1 MGCLWQFY
9 KALSVL
15 FFTLF
20 LVLLLVGVFLLAGI
34 GAVEIPGLSR
44 LFGFSVEPTPTPT
57 VTIARETAPSQTT
70 ESDVGESG
78 TPVPAATATSAAS
91 TEETTAIQRA
101 EDAISQADE
110 PGRFTIEVTD
120 SDLTAL
126 LGEVIASV
134 DSPPVSNLVVTF
146 EQDAFV
152 ASGTITTPFRANI
165 QATGHFVVSDDTVQI
180 EFTEA
185 RLGALVMPKALLD
198 PLTVQ
203 ANEFLAEEIGAES
216 GLRIE
221 SVEILPGKIVVTGE
235 RVEQ

>member
-1 MGCLWQFY
+1 MGCLWQVY

-44 LFGFSVEPTPTPT
+44 LFGFSVEPTPT
-57 VTIARETAPSQTT
+57 VTIIREAAPSQST
-70 ESDVGESG
+70 EIDARESG
-78 TPVPAATATSAAS
+78 TPVPAATAAPAAS

-165 QATGHFVVSDDTVQI
+165 QATGHFVVSEDTVQI

>member
-1 MGCLWQFY
+1 MGCLWQVY

-44 LFGFSVEPTPTPT
+44 LFGFGVEPTPT
-57 VTIARETAPSQTT
+57 VTIVRETAPSQTT
-70 ESDVGESG
+70 ESNVSESG
-78 TPVPAATATSAAS
+78 TPVPAATATSEAS

-101 EDAISQADE
+101 EDAIQQADQ

>member
-1 MGCLWQFY
+1 M
-9 KALSVL
+9 S
-15 FFTLF
+15 
-20 LVLLLVGVFLLAGI
+20 
-34 GAVEIPGLSR
+34 
-44 LFGFSVEPTPTPT
+44 
-57 VTIARETAPSQTT
+57 
-70 ESDVGESG
+70 ESG

-101 EDAISQADE
+101 EDAIQQADQ

-152 ASGTITTPFRANI
+152 ASGTISTPFRANI

>member
-1 MGCLWQFY
+1 M
-9 KALSVL
+9 
-15 FFTLF
+15 
-20 LVLLLVGVFLLAGI
+20 
-34 GAVEIPGLSR
+34 EIPGLSR
-44 LFGFSVEPTPTPT
+44 LFGFGVEPTPTPT
-57 VTIARETAPSQTT
+57 VIDSKGDCDRLKVNRKMTRNRVRDTGSSEA
-70 ESDVGESG
+70 
-78 TPVPAATATSAAS
+78 TPTSAAS
-91 TEETTAIQRA
+91 IEETTAIQRA
-101 EDAISQADE
+101 EDAIQQADQ

-235 RVEQ
+235 RLAQ